1 MLTDQDQK
9 PIDSRILK
17 YFTINDLDLQ
27 SIQQYR
33 QRFASFRPTHPWL
46 SENDQGLL
54 TKLGGWREDRET
66 GEEGLTLAGLLMF
79 GTEESLRDKLPS
91 YNLDYREKLSD
102 DRWSDRLTVDGTW
115 SANLFQF
122 YLRVIQRLEADIKI
136 PFQLNSDLFRQGTTI
151 VHESVRE
158 ALVNSLIHADYQ
170 GIGGIVIEK
179 YPDRFEF
186 SNPGSLLIS
195 KKQLLQGGISECR
208 NKSLQTMFTQIGAAE
223 KAGSGVDK
231 IFRGWNSQH
240 WRPPIVIEQ
249 LQPERVEW
257 ILPMISLIPK
267 ESSDRLEKHFKDKFY
282 KFTPNEIQALVT
294 ADIEEYVDNVRMRQI
309 TGEHPTDITRL
320 LQDLVKKD
328 ALVPEGQ
335 GRWSRY
341 RLPRLD
347 SLHNENHSLHNE
359 NHSLHNE
366 NHSLHNEQ
374 GLPDTQQALTKIAE
388 PAKLKKRLRDH
399 EMEKI
404 ILELCQ
410 EKWLTRKEISELIGR
425 NSEGIRSRFLN
436 PMVKHGLL
444 RLRYPDKPNRQ
455 DQSYTT
461 VNEAISNLGNEF

>member
-1 MLTDQDQK
+1 MVLGQQT
-9 PIDSRILK
+9 
-17 YFTINDLDLQ
+17 YFN
-27 SIQQYR
+27 
-33 QRFASFRPTHPWL
+33 
-46 SENDQGLL
+46 
-54 TKLGGWREDRET
+54 
-66 GEEGLTLAGLLMF
+66 
-79 GTEESLRDKLPS
+79 
-91 YNLDYREKLSD
+91 
-102 DRWSDRLTVDGTW
+102 
-115 SANLFQF
+115 
-122 YLRVIQRLEADIKI
+122 
-136 PFQLNSDLFRQGTTI
+136 
-151 VHESVRE
+151 

-170 GIGGIVIEK
+170 GIGGIVIKK

-257 ILPMISLIPK
+257 ILPMITLIPK

-347 SLHNENHSLHNE
+347 SLHNVCSIM
-359 NHSLHNE
+359 
-366 NHSLHNEQ
+366 
-374 GLPDTQQALTKIAE
+374 KWK
-388 PAKLKKRLRDH
+388 KL
-399 EMEKI
+399 
-404 ILELCQ
+404 
-410 EKWLTRKEISELIGR
+410 
-425 NSEGIRSRFLN
+425 F
-436 PMVKHGLL
+436 
-444 RLRYPDKPNRQ
+444 
-455 DQSYTT
+455 
-461 VNEAISNLGNEF
+461 